1 MRVARIALVSAV
13 TVTLMTS
20 CSNESTPAT
29 QPATTLE
36 PSSTTSPITTTT
48 TSISEDILVSFPDQ
62 ASIAPWKNIDDSVMG
77 GVSASTST
85 WQDGALVFTGL
96 LSTANNGG
104 FSSIFAP
111 VDRTL
116 GARSAGATAIGI
128 DAVGDGR
135 TYVLQLRIG
144 ASGDNCWIS
153 RFTPP
158 VVGDR
163 TLGPIVMPISSFESV
178 DRFLR
183 PTKASQPLDP
193 ATIVQIAVYVLDGQV
208 GEFRLALRSISAV
221 R

>member
-1 MRVARIALVSAV
+1 MRAVRLALLSAV

-20 CSNESTPAT
+20 CADESTPAT

-36 PSSTTSPITTTT
+36 PTSTTSPTTTT
-48 TSISEDILVSFPDQ
+48 KSIAGDIIVSFPDE
-62 ASIAPWKNIDDSVMG
+62 ASISPWRNIDDSVMG

-85 WQDGALVFTGL
+85 WQDGALVFTGT

-116 GARSAGATAIGI
+116 GTRSAGATAFGI

-135 TYVLQLRIG
+135 TYVLQLRAG

-158 VVGDR
+158 VVDDR
-163 TLGPIVMPISSFESV
+163 TLGDIVLPISSFEPV

-183 PTKASQPLDP
+183 PTNSSQPLDP
-193 ATIVQIAVYVLDGQV
+193 ATIIQIGVYVLDGQV
-208 GEFRLALRSISAV
+208 GEFQLTLRSISAV